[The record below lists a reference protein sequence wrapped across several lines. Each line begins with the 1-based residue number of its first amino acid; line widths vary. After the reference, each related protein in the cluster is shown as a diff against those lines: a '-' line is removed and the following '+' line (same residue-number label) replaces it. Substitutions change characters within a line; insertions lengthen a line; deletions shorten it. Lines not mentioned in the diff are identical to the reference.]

1 MASTDKLIEKAEREQ
16 ERNRNGNGKKKT
28 SRKKSS
34 KKTTTRRTS
43 SRKKGNCNTN
53 ELEHAVG
60 VIEKHAR
67 ILAKL
72 GLATK
77 KR

>member
-34 KKTTTRRTS
+34 KKTTRRTS